1 MESYKREYFEISI
14 SNTFRY
20 GLRQNHEINL
30 KEFLFKARM
39 LTRGSWVLLHVA
51 KKLLQ
56 NIIHTY
62 KKILIIPD
70 QLHQ

>member
-14 SNTFRY
+14 FQI
-20 GLRQNHEINL
+20 LLDIRQNHEINL
-30 KEFLFKARM
+30 KEFIFKARM

-62 KKILIIPD
+62 KKILIIPN
-70 QLHQ
+70 QLH